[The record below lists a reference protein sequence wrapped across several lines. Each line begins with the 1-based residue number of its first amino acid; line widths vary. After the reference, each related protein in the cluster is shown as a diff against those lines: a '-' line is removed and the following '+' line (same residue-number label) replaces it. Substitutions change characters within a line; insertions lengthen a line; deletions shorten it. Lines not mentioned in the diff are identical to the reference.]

1 MRTKPFGQ
9 LTKKEWKAAGGYSS
23 LRRARISPKKMKL
36 IADLIKGLNVQEAD
50 YILQFTP
57 KKGARI
63 MRKVLRAA
71 VASYR
76 DKFVPGS
83 DLDALYPHLRIAI
96 VKVDRGP
103 MWKIPK
109 PAVKPA
115 RFGGNGIFRRR
126 TSHITVVVLPEN
138 KRKEGN

>member
-1 MRTKPFGQ
+1 MMKNLGQ
-9 LTKKEWKAAGGYSS
+9 LPMEELKKLGGFAV

-36 IADLIKGLNVQEAD
+36 IADLIRNLNVQEAD

-76 DKFVPGS
+76 DKFEPEKSV
-83 DLDALYPHLRIAI
+83 DELYPSLRIAL
-96 VKVDRGP
+96 VKVDKGP

-126 TSHITVVVLPEN
+126 TSHITVFVL
-138 KRKEGN
+138 KEGK

>member
-1 MRTKPFGQ
+1 MMRNLGQ
-9 LTKKEWKAAGGYSS
+9 LPTNELKKVGGFAV

-36 IADLIKGLNVQEAD
+36 IADLIRNLNVQEAD

-76 DKFVPGS
+76 DKFEPKKSV
-83 DLDALYPHLRIAI
+83 DELYPSLRIAL
-96 VKVDRGP
+96 VKVDKGP

-126 TSHITVVVLPEN
+126 TSHIRILVV
-138 KRKEGN
+138 KEGK

>member
-1 MRTKPFGQ
+1 MKVRPFGQ
-9 LTKKEWKAAGGYSS
+9 LTKREWKAVGGYST

-36 IADLIKGLNVQEAD
+36 IADLVKGMNVQEAD
-50 YILQFTP
+50 YVLQFTP

-76 DKFVPGS
+76 DKFAPDKSV
-83 DLDALYPHLRIAI
+83 DDLYPYLRIAI

-126 TSHITVVVLPEN
+126 TSHITVVVLPDS
-138 KRKEGN
+138 RKEGK

>member
-1 MRTKPFGQ
+1 MMKNLGQ
-9 LTKKEWKAAGGYSS
+9 LPIGELKKLGGFAV

-36 IADLIKGLNVQEAD
+36 IADLIRNLNVQEAD

-76 DKFVPGS
+76 DKFEPEKS
-83 DLDALYPHLRIAI
+83 ADELYPSLRVVL
-96 VKVDRGP
+96 VKVDKGP

-126 TSHITVVVLPEN
+126 TSHITVFVL
-138 KRKEGN
+138 KEGK

>member
-1 MRTKPFGQ
+1 MKAEIKDFGR
-9 LTKKEWKAAGGYSS
+9 LSREELKKLGGFAI

-36 IADLIKGLNVQEAD
+36 IADLIRGLNAQEAD

-63 MRKVLRAA
+63 MRKVLKAA

-76 DKFVPGS
+76 DKFEPNKSVEE
-83 DLDALYPHLRIAI
+83 LYPTLRIGL
-96 VKVDRGP
+96 VKVDKGP

-126 TSHITVVVLPEN
+126 TSHITIFVL
-138 KRKEGN
+138 KEGK

>member
-1 MRTKPFGQ
+1 MKELKDIGRMPIRD
-9 LTKKEWKAAGGYSS
+9 LKKLGGFAV

-36 IADLIKGLNVQEAD
+36 IADLIRGMNVQEAD
-50 YILQFTP
+50 YILRFTK
-57 KKGARI
+57 KKGASI

-76 DKFVPGS
+76 DKFEPEKSV
-83 DLDALYPHLRIAI
+83 DELYPVLKIGI
-96 VKVDRGP
+96 VKVDKGP

-126 TSHITVVVLPEN
+126 TSHITVFVM
-138 KRKEGN
+138 KEVK

>member
-1 MRTKPFGQ
+1 MMKNLGQ
-9 LTKKEWKAAGGYSS
+9 LPIGELKKLGGFAV

-36 IADLIKGLNVQEAD
+36 IADLIRNLNVQEAD

-76 DKFVPGS
+76 DKFEPEKSV
-83 DLDALYPHLRIAI
+83 DELYPTLRVVL
-96 VKVDRGP
+96 VKVDKGP

-126 TSHITVVVLPEN
+126 TSHITVFVL
-138 KRKEGN
+138 KEGK

>member
-1 MRTKPFGQ
+1 MKTQITDFGR
-9 LTKKEWKAAGGYSS
+9 LPRSELKKLGGIAI

-36 IADLIKGLNVQEAD
+36 IADLIRNMNVQEAD

-76 DKFVPGS
+76 DKFEPDKRV
-83 DLDALYPHLRIAI
+83 DDLYPTLRIGL
-96 VKVDRGP
+96 VKVDKGP

-126 TSHITVVVLPEN
+126 TSHITVFVV
-138 KRKEGN
+138 KEGK

>member
-1 MRTKPFGQ
+1 MMKNSGQ
-9 LTKKEWKAAGGYSS
+9 LPTKELKKLGGFAV

-36 IADLIKGLNVQEAD
+36 IADLIRNLNAQEAD

-76 DKFVPGS
+76 DKFEPDKTV
-83 DLDALYPHLRIAI
+83 DELYPSLRIAL
-96 VKVDRGP
+96 VKVDKGP

-126 TSHITVVVLPEN
+126 TSHLSILVV
-138 KRKEGN
+138 KGGR

>member
-1 MRTKPFGQ
+1 MKTRPFGQ
-9 LTKKEWKAAGGYSS
+9 LSKREWKALGGYSA

-36 IADLIKGLNVQEAD
+36 IADLIKGMNAQEAD
-50 YILQFTP
+50 YVLRFTP

-76 DKFVPGS
+76 DKFAPGT
-83 DLDALYPHLRIAI
+83 DLESLYPKLRIAI

-126 TSHITVVVLPEN
+126 TSHITVVVLPE
-138 KRKEGN
+138 KKEVK

>member
-1 MRTKPFGQ
+1 MMKNLGQ
-9 LTKKEWKAAGGYSS
+9 LPIGELKKLGGFAV

-36 IADLIKGLNVQEAD
+36 IADLIRNLNVQEAD

-76 DKFVPGS
+76 DKFEPEKSV
-83 DLDALYPHLRIAI
+83 DELYPTLRVVL
-96 VKVDRGP
+96 VKVDKGP

-126 TSHITVVVLPEN
+126 TSHIAVFVL
-138 KRKEGN
+138 KEGK

>member
-1 MRTKPFGQ
+1 MNTKDIGRLP
-9 LTKKEWKAAGGYSS
+9 LRELKKLGGFAA

-36 IADLIKGLNVQEAD
+36 IADLIRGLNVQEAD

-57 KKGARI
+57 KKMARI

-76 DKFVPGS
+76 DKFEPEKPV
-83 DLDALYPHLRIAI
+83 DELYPSLRIGM
-96 VKVDRGP
+96 VRVDEGP

-126 TSHITVVVLPEN
+126 TSHITVFVM
-138 KRKEGN
+138 KEGK

>member
-1 MRTKPFGQ
+1 MMKNLGQ
-9 LTKKEWKAAGGYSS
+9 LPIEELKKLGGFAV
-23 LRRARISPKKMKL
+23 LRKARISPKKMKL
-36 IADLIKGLNVQEAD
+36 IADLIRNLNVQEAD

-76 DKFVPGS
+76 DKFETDKSV
-83 DLDALYPHLRIAI
+83 DELYPTLRIAL
-96 VKVDRGP
+96 VKVDKGP

-126 TSHITVVVLPEN
+126 TSHITVFVL
-138 KRKEGN
+138 KEVK